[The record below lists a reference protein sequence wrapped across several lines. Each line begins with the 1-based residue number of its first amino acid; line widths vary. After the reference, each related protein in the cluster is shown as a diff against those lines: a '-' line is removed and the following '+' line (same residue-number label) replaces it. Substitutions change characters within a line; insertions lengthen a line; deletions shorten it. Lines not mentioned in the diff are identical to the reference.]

1 MFCHLGAY
9 MIASQNNMRLIGT
22 IPRNKREEI
31 RVCLVANWRKWR
43 LDIRCWYRPEG
54 QEQMIPT
61 KRGVGI
67 AIEDMKLLS
76 KLLDKAR
83 KAAEA
88 EMKAR
93 GIKIKRGKCR
103 RIRQARR

>member
-1 MFCHLGAY
+1 MIYHLGDY
-9 MIASQNNMRLIGT
+9 MIASRNNMRLIGT
-22 IPRNKREEI
+22 IPRKKGEEI

-54 QEQMIPT
+54 QEFMIPT

-83 KAAEA
+83 KAADTEIRA
-88 EMKAR
+88 Q
-93 GIKIKRGKCR
+93 GIKIKQRKR
-103 RIRQARR
+103 QSIRQVRR